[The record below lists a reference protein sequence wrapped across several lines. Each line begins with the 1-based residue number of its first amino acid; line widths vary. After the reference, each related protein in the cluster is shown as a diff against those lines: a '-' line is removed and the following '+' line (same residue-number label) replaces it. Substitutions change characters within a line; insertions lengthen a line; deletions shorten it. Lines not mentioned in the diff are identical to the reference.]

1 MKIVRVSGSNELHIH
16 NDRFSVYTGG
26 LRLFLF
32 YLDCPV
38 SLPEAADADSD
49 PELVSSEDNIFVWR
63 VHSTVW
69 QKKEYR
75 LVVRDGAFVFTVT
88 VEGKGAPVS
97 VEYFRSRS
105 LYNAAGYTLFNL
117 HACDHERAK
126 HLMCDEPAVL
136 QPMRAAPPPY
146 LFPFF
151 NDYNDT
157 VTGLGVV
164 ARRGEHNFRRFELHA
179 PANGW
184 RENTCW
190 FTLPLE
196 GGEAIDGRW
205 ESPAVFGCFGETD
218 LDVLRQYSH
227 WQYKH
232 RDFTC
237 RTAQDATPDW
247 WRAPIFCGW
256 VAQCDLADANPG
268 STAKDYATQAT
279 YERFSDKLDEIGLDP
294 GVIIVDDKW
303 QKAYGTLTPDPV
315 KWPSL
320 REFADDQH
328 ARGRKVLLWFKCWDH
343 EGLPL
348 EECVTRNGEP
358 VCADPTNPAYLSR
371 LKRAIYQLLSEDVG
385 CCACDGFKVDFMDC
399 LPELTGAEICRKGLY
414 GVELMKCLFEA
425 VYQFAKEAKPDA
437 LINASSLHPYFAGTC
452 DQFRIHDYDAFVRS
466 PISTMRFRSEM
477 AQAVYP
483 GVIVDTDG
491 FHGRTKYENLRI
503 LLAQPDFGVPDLYY
517 FPADF
522 TEEDWAQVRA
532 AWLNED

>member
-1 MKIVRVSGSNELHIH
+1 MKIIKVSGSNELHIH

-32 YLDCPV
+32 YLACPI
-38 SLPEAADADSD
+38 SLPDAADEDSA
-49 PELVSSEDNIFVWR
+49 PELVSSQDNIFVWR
-63 VHSTVW
+63 VNSTVW

-75 LVVRDGAFVFTVT
+75 LVVRDGAFLFTVS

-117 HACDHERAK
+117 HEYDHDRAVR
-126 HLMCDEPAVL
+126 LMCDEPAVL
-136 QPMRAAPPPY
+136 QPQRAAPPPFV
-146 LFPFF
+146 FPFF

-179 PANGW
+179 PKNGW

-196 GGEAIDGRW
+196 GYTAIDGRW
-205 ESPAVFGCFGETD
+205 ESPAVFGCFGESD
-218 LDVLRQYSH
+218 MDVLNQYSL

-232 RDFTC
+232 RDFTR
-237 RTAQDATPDW
+237 RTAMDATPDW

-256 VAQCDLADANPG
+256 GSQCDLEDAAGGN
-268 STAKDYATQAT
+268 ARDYADQKT
-279 YERFSDKLDEIGLDP
+279 YEGLSDRLDELGLEP
-294 GVIIVDDKW
+294 GAVIIDDKW
-303 QKAYGTLTPDPV
+303 QKDYGTLTPDPA
-315 KWPSL
+315 KWRSL
-320 REFADDQH
+320 RQFADDQH
-328 ARGRKVLLWFKCWDH
+328 GKGRKVLLWFKCWDCA
-343 EGLPL
+343 GLP
-348 EECVTRNGEP
+348 EDECILAEGKP
-358 VCADPTNPAYLSR
+358 IAADPTNPKYLAR
-371 LKRAIYQLLSEDVG
+371 LKNAIYRLLSEDAD

-399 LPELTGAEICRKGLY
+399 DPHAPGMRTWQQGVY

-425 VYQFAKEAKPDA
+425 IYQFAKEAKPDA
-437 LINASSLHPYFAGTC
+437 LLNVTTLHPYFAGNC

-466 PISTMRFRSEM
+466 PLSTMRFRAEM
-477 AQAVYP
+477 AQAVMP

-491 FHGRTKYENLRI
+491 MRGRTKYETLRI
-503 LLAQPDFGVPDLYY
+503 LLEQPAVGVPDLYY
-517 FPADF
+517 FPREF
-522 TEEDWAQVRA
+522 TEEDWEALRA
-532 AWLNED
+532 AWREA